1 MGNVRGWEDT
11 VFEGKDMGGRYSR
24 SGAEAAAANMVALD
38 NRTRGQGA
46 GAIDPSERAQ
56 WQALQQAKSEFQ
68 KEPPEVKSQG
78 FQKWVV
84 GEMKEEAADRGQSI
98 GATFQGAAR
107 GDPAAASPA
116 APAMQGPA
124 VARPEVSNYAAQRFG
139 LSQQSP

>member
-107 GDPAAASPA
+107 GDPAASAPSG
-116 APAMQGPA
+116 PAME
-124 VARPEVSNYAAQRFG
+124 ARPTVSPYAAQRFG
-139 LSQQSP
+139 LNQQSP